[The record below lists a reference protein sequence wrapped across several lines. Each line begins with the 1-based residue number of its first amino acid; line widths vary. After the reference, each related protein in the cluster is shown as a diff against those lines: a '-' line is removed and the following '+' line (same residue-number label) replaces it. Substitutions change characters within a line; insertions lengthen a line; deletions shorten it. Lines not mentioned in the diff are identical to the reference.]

1 MADCIPSLPEILP
14 FRTAIT
20 VYINDLVG
28 GVHVGNHVLISYLNE
43 SQMRLLQQMGFPT
56 LTVDR
61 AFAINAEA
69 HVRYLAEVRY
79 GDPLEVHAG
88 VARLDADGFDLAFRM
103 VKTSTGKAVLCA
115 RFGMTFVDLDTGR
128 KVPVPE
134 KFRTAAQAYLISPE
148 VRLPS

>member
-1 MADCIPSLPEILP
+1 MPDCIPSLPGSLP

-28 GVHVGNHVLISYLNE
+28 GVHVGNHVLMSYLNE
-43 SQMRLLQQMGFPT
+43 TQMRLLQQMGFPK
-56 LTVDR
+56 LVVDR

-79 GDPLEVHAG
+79 GDPLEVQAG
-88 VARLDADGFDLAFRM
+88 IARLDADGFDLAFRM
-103 VKTSTGKAVLCA
+103 GKTSTGKAVLVA
-115 RFGMTFVDLDTGR
+115 RFGMTFVDLDSGG

-134 KFRTAAQAYLISPE
+134 KFRAAAQAYLIAE
-148 VRLPS
+148 VRSP